1 MGFRFRK
8 SIKIAPG
15 IRMNVGIRGVNGVSV
30 GKFNFGKR
38 GVYQNINIPGT
49 GLSYRAKVAGR
60 SQVKPSQV
68 RSSKRKATSQMK
80 VALALQDD
88 GSVVF
93 RNKKGK
99 PLPDNLIREAKRQN
113 RPLIE
118 QWLQDQSE
126 KFNAEIVALLNIYLT
141 TPTPQG
147 EIIVNPKPNPPHI
160 SKHGIRSKLFD
171 SHRQNIDEKNKL
183 AKQEYEM
190 VLAKWKEAENALR
203 TDTEVMSAVLSS
215 AFSSLIWPRETLVSF
230 DVVDGGDKVLLDV
243 DLPEIEVMPSKES
256 RVNIKQLCLTIKD
269 CTQKQVRLDYLAH
282 IHSIDFRFIGDVF
295 AYLPSVLKIVFSG
308 YSQRFNKRT
317 GNLED
322 EYLYSVRVERNL
334 WSKINFNNL
343 TAIDIVEC
351 FDQFELNRKVTST
364 GVISAIE
371 PFRQ

>member
-15 IRMNVGIRGVNGVSV
+15 IRMNVGKRGVSSISA

-38 GVYQNINIPGT
+38 GVFQNINIPGS

-60 SQVKPSQV
+60 SQIKPSQT
-68 RSSKRKATSQMK
+68 RSIKRKATSQMK
-80 VALALQDD
+80 VALVLRED

-93 RNKKGK
+93 KNKKGK

-118 QWLQDQSE
+118 QWLQEQSK
-126 KFNAEIVALLNIYLT
+126 KFNSEITALLNIYLT
-141 TPTPQG
+141 TPAPQG
-147 EIIVNPKPNPPHI
+147 EICVNPKPNPPQI

-171 SHRQNIDEKNKL
+171 SHRQKMDDKNKL
-183 AKQEYEM
+183 VKQEYEM
-190 VLAKWKEAENALR
+190 ALVKWKEAENALR
-203 TDTEVMSAVLSS
+203 NDTEVMIAVLSS

-230 DVVDGGDKVLLDV
+230 DVVDDGEKVLLDV
-243 DLPEIEVMPSKES
+243 DLPEIEDMPSKES
-256 RVNIKQLCLTIKD
+256 RVNKKQLCITINNG
-269 CTQKQVRLDYLAH
+269 TQKQMRLDYLTH
-282 IHSIDFRFIGDVF
+282 IHSIGFRFIGDVF

-308 YSQRFNKRT
+308 YSQRIDKRT

-322 EYLYSVRVERNL
+322 EYLYSVRVERDL
-334 WSKINFNNL
+334 WSKINFHNL
-343 TAIDIVEC
+343 TAIDIVKC

-371 PFRQ
+371 PFEQ